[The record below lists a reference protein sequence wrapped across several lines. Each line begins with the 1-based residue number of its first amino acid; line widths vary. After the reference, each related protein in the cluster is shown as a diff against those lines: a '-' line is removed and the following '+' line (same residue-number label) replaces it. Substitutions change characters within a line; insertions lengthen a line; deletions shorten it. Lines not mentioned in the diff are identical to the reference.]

1 MVKSCVIII
10 KENNTIS
17 IYEAPFL
24 NVIKVIPIIHQKKF
38 KMSEKIAS
46 FNHKKKYL
54 KKKSDLRNNNNN
66 KNNNKEIFSRRFY
79 LDKLIRWSDH
89 LVNYFSLMHRCW
101 INTDSLLLTFKM
113 SEKIASF
120 NHKKKY
126 LKKKSD
132 LRNNN
137 NNKNNNKEI
146 FSRRFY
152 LDKLIRWSD
161 HLVNYFSLMHRCWIN
176 TDSLL
181 LTFSCR
187 EIYVFLLIL
196 FEICVF
202 GAAHG

>member
-54 KKKSDLRNNNNN
+54 KKKSDLRNNNND

-79 LDKLIRWSDH
+79 LDR
-89 LVNYFSLMHRCW
+89 
-101 INTDSLLLTFKM
+101 LL
-113 SEKIASF
+113 
-120 NHKKKY
+120 
-126 LKKKSD
+126 
-132 LRNNN
+132 
-137 NNKNNNKEI
+137 
-146 FSRRFY
+146 
-152 LDKLIRWSD
+152 RWSD

-187 EIYVFLLIL
+187 EIYLFLLIL
-196 FEICVF
+196 FEMCVF